1 MQWLKK
7 KVLTYQGKK
16 RGENLKYT
24 TVSQLYASP
33 DAYFDK
39 QITVCG
45 WVRTIRDSKNFAFVE
60 LNDGSHFK
68 SLQIVL
74 ESSRL
79 VNYEQI
85 VKQNVGAALVVKGV
99 LCATPQAKQPFEI
112 QADEVTVEGASAPDY
127 PLQKKRHSFEYLR
140 TISHL
145 CPRH

>member
-1 MQWLKK
+1 M
-7 KVLTYQGKK
+7 
-16 RGENLKYT
+16 KYT

-74 ESSRL
+74 ESVSL
-79 VNYEQI
+79 SNYEEI
-85 VKQNVGAALVVKGV
+85 VKQNVGASLVVKGI
-99 LCATPQAKQPFEI
+99 LCATPQAKQP
-112 QADEVTVEGASAPDY
+112 V
-127 PLQKKRHSFEYLR
+127 
-140 TISHL
+140 
-145 CPRH
+145 

>member
-1 MQWLKK
+1 M
-7 KVLTYQGKK
+7 
-16 RGENLKYT
+16 KYT

-99 LCATPQAKQPFEI
+99 LCATPQAK
-112 QADEVTVEGASAPDY
+112 AA
-127 PLQKKRHSFEYLR
+127 RLR
-140 TISHL
+140 LRRTRFVLRERALPITRYRKNAIRL
-145 CPRH
+145 IT

>member
-85 VKQNVGAALVVKGV
+85 VKAERGRGACCKG
-99 LCATPQAKQPFEI
+99 
-112 QADEVTVEGASAPDY
+112 S
-127 PLQKKRHSFEYLR
+127 SLR
-140 TISHL
+140 NAAGKAAV
-145 CPRH
+145 